1 MQGLVR
7 FETESGVARIVLDH
21 SPSRNALSDAMLDEL
36 TEAFTSGKADPDVR
50 VIVLTSGHH
59 SVFSAGGDLKNFAS
73 QTSSA
78 AKYANLDRYPRLC
91 SLIGN
96 LGKPV
101 ICAAN
106 GHVLAGS
113 VGLALSC
120 DLVVARES
128 AKFGCPEINVGLF
141 PFMVSALLGRNIG
154 RLKANELMMLGDS
167 ITATQAAEIGL
178 VNRVVPDEQFEGA
191 VSDWADRL
199 AQKSPLLL
207 KLGKDAMYTTRD
219 VGLSE
224 ALEMLRAQLAL
235 ALTTQDVTEG
245 ITAFQEKR
253 QPNWTMH

>member
-167 ITATQAAEIGL
+167 ITATQAADIGL
-178 VNRVVPDEQFEGA
+178 GRV
-191 VSDWADRL
+191 SL
-199 AQKSPLLL
+199 
-207 KLGKDAMYTTRD
+207 M
-219 VGLSE
+219 
-224 ALEMLRAQLAL
+224 
-235 ALTTQDVTEG
+235 
-245 ITAFQEKR
+245 
-253 QPNWTMH
+253 